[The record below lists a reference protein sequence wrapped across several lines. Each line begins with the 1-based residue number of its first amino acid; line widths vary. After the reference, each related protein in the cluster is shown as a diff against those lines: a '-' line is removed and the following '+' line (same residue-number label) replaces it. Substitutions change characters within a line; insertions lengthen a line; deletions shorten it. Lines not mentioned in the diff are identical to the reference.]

1 MDKNNKMNSKTS
13 IEDSGTK
20 IHDKGTFTQSKF
32 HSKGGDDDRMRQLL
46 ARIQYLEK
54 LLGSKQSIDEGRS
67 QKEKLPLIKR
77 PKLHK

>member
-32 HSKGGDDDRMRQLL
+32 HSKGGDDDRMR
-46 ARIQYLEK
+46 
-54 LLGSKQSIDEGRS
+54 
-67 QKEKLPLIKR
+67 
-77 PKLHK
+77 